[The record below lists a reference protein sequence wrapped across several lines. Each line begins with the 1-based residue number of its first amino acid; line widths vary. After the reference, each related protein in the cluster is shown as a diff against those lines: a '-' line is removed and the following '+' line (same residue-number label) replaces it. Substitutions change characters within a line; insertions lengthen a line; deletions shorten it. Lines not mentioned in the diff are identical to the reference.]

1 MKIEVELSFM
11 RCHVNKLLKR
21 QASAKKAGGRDAL
34 AELRALR
41 EKEEEERE
49 QAKKAVAVARKAAGF
64 CFSAQR
70 HSALEKFR
78 LIALMGPW
86 EVWKVDLLTVMS
98 KDWIL

>member
-21 QASAKKAGGRDAL
+21 QASAKKGGRDAL

-64 CFSAQR
+64 CFSAQC

-78 LIALMGPW
+78 LMALMGPCGR
-86 EVWKVDLLTVMS
+86 
-98 KDWIL
+98 WIY